1 MKRFLSFLLALSV
14 TITVFAEVRGH
25 YWLDVED
32 QNIPVENAT
41 DYFSE
46 WFNLGEGVT
55 FTVFNDETDNIGMRH
70 VAYQQYIDGVKA
82 EHQMILVH
90 AREGKIVSINT
101 SIIETERQPKS
112 IRPRLSRR
120 QAKEQ
125 VQNSIGE
132 AELLII
138 ECTIDGVETYRLAYK
153 TIDIIGHED
162 VYVDAETGEI
172 IKRIS
177 RVYNADVQGEG
188 YTMYNGW
195 QNMTVNETNGYYLL
209 VDEERKIVT
218 MNATNANPSY
228 LYNFTNDPT
237 NNGQNT
243 TSDEIYIAG
252 QQAFVNYFNS
262 CLPYYYPTSN
272 CANSV
277 LTSVTITNTP
287 DDSWWYSSLDG
298 QIDLYIKIF
307 DNDNNLLYESGYYD
321 DCKLPLTISIPNIL
335 VTTAGYT
342 IQIWDYDPLDS
353 DDLGCA
359 ITINNIAPNS
369 YSFSH
374 INVIG
379 EVVLSPQSSPEL
391 DAHWGM
397 EQTFDFYKNV
407 LNRNSFDNQGA
418 EILQFV
424 NPKQDAML
432 FATMPYNAVA
442 VRFSDIFQGDL
453 AGMWPDIMVYG
464 LGDGI
469 IMNPVVSLDVMAHEF
484 THMVTQHNG
493 HGGLKYQ
500 GESGALNES
509 FSDIM
514 GFSVENYVL
523 GDNDY
528 LIGEDVMLQ
537 VPYMRSMK
545 NPETSNAADCKDPQP
560 DTYLSD
566 EHWGNPLDT
575 IDNGHVHTNS
585 GVQNYW
591 FYILSEGG
599 VGVNDN
605 NDSYNVKG
613 ITIQK
618 AQQIAYRNLITY
630 LTPTATHADSRE
642 GSLRAAADLYGKNS
656 QEYISTANAWYAVG
670 VGEAFE
676 DIIDTPTELVAGDYV
691 VVAQRKANTNYFY
704 MTSTPT
710 NGRYTAVDTKVADL
724 DAVVAKDLGSESVWT
739 VVKNGETI
747 QLKNGS
753 QFSTWNGGNKAILGN
768 TGKDLTVTTNED
780 GSFTLS
786 FAESETVT
794 RYLSLNAD
802 TKYDYFAYY
811 GNTNQIEQLHFLP
824 YTASATTNVEQLTV
838 SNIHAYSIDNTII
851 IEAVDAM
858 PVMVF
863 NATGQCIFNE
873 VVSSARVPATH
884 GGMYLVK
891 TPTEVV
897 KVIVR

>member
-1 MKRFLSFLLALSV
+1 MKRVLSILFALC
-14 TITVFAEVRGH
+14 ITLVAMADAKGH
-25 YWLDVED
+25 YWLDVEE
-32 QNIPVENAT
+32 QNIPVENIT
-41 DYFSE
+41 NYFSE

-70 VAYQQYIDGVKA
+70 IAYQQYIGGVKA

-90 AREGKIVSINT
+90 AREGKVVSVNT
-101 SIIETERQPKS
+101 SVIEAENQPKS
-112 IRPRLSRR
+112 IRPRLSKQ
-120 QAKEQ
+120 QAK
-125 VQNSIGE
+125 NKIPSSMGD

-138 ECTIDGVETYRLAYK
+138 TCTIDGVETSCLAYK
-153 TIDIIGHED
+153 TIDIANHED
-162 VYVDAETGEI
+162 VYIDAETGEVI
-172 IKRIS
+172 QRIS
-177 RVYNADVQGEG
+177 RVHGADVQGQG

-195 QNMTVNETNGYYLL
+195 KNMTINNIDGTYFLIDET
-209 VDEERKIVT
+209 RQIMT
-218 MNATNANPSY
+218 MNATNANTSY
-228 LYNFTNDPT
+228 LYKFLADPT
-237 NNGQNT
+237 NNGVHSTPQDVFT
-243 TSDEIYIAG
+243 YGQESFTS
-252 QQAFVNYFNS
+252 FFNS
-262 CLPYYYPTSN
+262 CLPYYYPTANCSN
-272 CANSV
+272 AI
-277 LTSVTITNTP
+277 LTAVTITNTP
-287 DDSWWYSSLDG
+287 DDSWWYSSLDS

-374 INVIG
+374 INAIG

-397 EQTFDFYKNV
+397 EQTFDFYNNV
-407 LNRNSFDNQGA
+407 FNRNGFDNQGN
-418 EILQFV
+418 EILQFI
-424 NPKQDAML
+424 NLPKDNKLFQDMPLGA
-432 FATMPYNAVA
+432 FAI
-442 VRFSDIFQGDL
+442 RFSDIFQGDI

-469 IMNPVVSLDVMAHEF
+469 IMTPVVALDVMAHEF
-484 THMVTQHNG
+484 THLVTQHNG
-493 HGGLKYQ
+493 HGGLKYE

-523 GDNDY
+523 GDHDY

-585 GVQNYW
+585 GVQNKW
-591 FYILSEGG
+591 FYLLSEGG

-630 LTPTATHADSRE
+630 LTPTATHSDARA
-642 GSLRAAADLYGKNS
+642 GSLQAAADLYGKNS
-656 QEYISTANAWYAVG
+656 QEYISTANAWHAVG
-670 VGEAFE
+670 VGDAFE
-676 DIIDTPTELVAGDYV
+676 DITDTPTGLAIGEYV

-710 NGRYTAVDTKVADL
+710 NGRYTAVDTKTSDL
-724 DAVVAKDLGSESVWT
+724 NAVVAKDLGSEYVWT

-768 TGKDLTVTTNED
+768 TGKDLTVTANED
-780 GSFTLS
+780 GSFTLT

-824 YTASATTNVEQLTV
+824 YTASETTSVEQLTV
-838 SNIHAYSIDNTII
+838 SDIHAYGIDNTII
-851 IEAVDAM
+851 IEAVDAT
-858 PVMVF
+858 PIIVF
-863 NATGQCIFNE
+863 DAIGQCIFNE
-873 VVSSARVPATH
+873 VVSSARVPARH